1 MWMAKREIWK
11 PIVGYEG
18 LYEISNYG
26 NIRSMPRVIMR
37 KDGKPYAVKTIKV
50 LKPCYDKDGYLRI
63 ELNNNGV
70 AKKYYVHRL
79 VANSFIPNNS
89 NKSQVNHKNAVKDD
103 NSIENLEWVTNQENR
118 DHAVKNKLQPLQ
130 HGIKNPNVKLTVEKV
145 LKIKRLKRE
154 GIKPSVI
161 SKITNVP
168 VSNVNNIINNYTW
181 SWLKDGEKRH
191 VQTL

>member
-1 MWMAKREIWK
+1 MSNKEIWK

-26 NIRSMPRVIMR
+26 NLRSMPRVIMR
-37 KDGKPYAVKTIKV
+37 KDGKPYTVQTIKM
-50 LKPCYDKDGYLRI
+50 LKPSYDKDGYLRI
-63 ELNNNGV
+63 ELNNKGV

-79 VANSFIPNNS
+79 VANSFIPNTF
-89 NKSQVNHKNAVKDD
+89 NKPQVNHKNAVKDD

-118 DHAVKNKLQPLQ
+118 DHVVKNKLQPLQ
-130 HGIKNPNVKLTVEKV
+130 YGIKNPNVKLTVEKV
-145 LKIKRLKRE
+145 IEIKKLKQQ

-161 SKITNVP
+161 SKLTNIP
-168 VSNVNNIINNYTW
+168 ISNVNNIINDYTW
-181 SWLKDGEKRH
+181 RWLKDGEKRH

>member
-1 MWMAKREIWK
+1 MVQQKILCSQTCSK
-11 PIVGYEG
+11 FFH
-18 LYEISNYG
+18 SN
-26 NIRSMPRVIMR
+26 
-37 KDGKPYAVKTIKV
+37 D
-50 LKPCYDKDGYLRI
+50 
-63 ELNNNGV
+63 
-70 AKKYYVHRL
+70 
-79 VANSFIPNNS
+79 S